1 LTNWLVNE
9 DCHGF
14 QLVGWNCCC
23 DNDLRILIVKVCRIC
38 LIAREESERK
48 WIVHH
53 FVVLIIIIGEILK
66 GMSFLIFGLIL
77 LYCRGREIVWMFCFR
92 IGLNSWFND
101 AKWHWMMLFL
111 HENKL
116 EVEKDFQGMKI
127 VVVQN
132 FSYKGGAIM
141 IVDFDP

>member
-1 LTNWLVNE
+1 LANWLVNE

-38 LIAREESERK
+38 LIARGESEGK

-53 FVVLIIIIGEILK
+53 IVVLIIIIGEIPK

-92 IGLNSWFND
+92 IGLKLWFND
-101 AKWHWMMLFL
+101 AKWPWMILFL

-127 VVVQN
+127 LVVQN
-132 FSYKGGAIM
+132 FSYKGGAIV
-141 IVDFDP
+141 IVDFEP